1 MVGQRQRGGVGAAQ
15 LTRQMCEGCRMMLSG
30 TDLHEVRQADASA
43 VVTCPQCGC
52 ILVRTEESG
61 L

>member
-1 MVGQRQRGGVGAAQ
+1 
-15 LTRQMCEGCRMMLSG
+15 MMLSG
-30 TDLHEVRQADASA
+30 TDLQALRQVHDDEVAF
-43 VVTCPQCGC
+43 CPECGA